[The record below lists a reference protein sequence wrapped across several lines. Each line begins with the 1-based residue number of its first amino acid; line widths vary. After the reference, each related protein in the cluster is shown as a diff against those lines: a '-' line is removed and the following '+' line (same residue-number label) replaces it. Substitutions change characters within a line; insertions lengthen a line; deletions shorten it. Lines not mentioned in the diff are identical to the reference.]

1 MEDKKKILIVEDEAI
16 NAMYLGVLLKNNGF
30 ESTGT
35 AATGESAIA
44 SVEKN
49 CPDLILMDITLRNS
63 MDGISVATIL
73 REKYTFPIIFISGYD
88 DQETL
93 ARIHS
98 ITNTWKLSKPI
109 VETTLID
116 LICEVLAH

>member
-44 SVEKN
+44 SVEKD

-73 REKYTFPIIFISGYD
+73 RKKYIFPIIFISGYD
-88 DQETL
+88 DKETL